1 LFKHNFHTHTTYSDG
16 KAEPEEYIKAA
27 IEKGLRS
34 LGFSEH
40 APLPF
45 ENNFSVKDVHQLNQY
60 VTEIR
65 GLKEKYKEQL
75 NIYAALE
82 ADYIP
87 GVSLGFKLLKDN
99 FNLDYIIGSVHLVKH
114 PDDRMWFIDGP
125 DREVWKNGLEGL
137 FNNNIRTAVTAYFH
151 QVMGMIAS
159 QKPEVIGHIDKI
171 MMHNRNDFFT
181 EDEKWYRDLVSQ
193 CLEVAKQHN
202 CIIEINTRG
211 LYMKRYHSFF
221 PGPGI
226 MKEMAKLQIPV
237 TISSDAHKPDE
248 VALGVDDAA
257 EALRAAGYEDVW
269 IFEGNSWRSV
279 PLA

>member
-1 LFKHNFHTHTTYSDG
+1 MFKHNFHTHTTYSDG

-45 ENNFSVKDVHQLNQY
+45 ENNFSVKDASQLKKY
-60 VTEIR
+60 VEEIR
-65 GLKEKYKEQL
+65 SLGKKYKEQL

-87 GVSLGFKLLKDN
+87 GVSLDFKLLKDN
-99 FNLDYIIGSVHLVKH
+99 FRLDYIIGSVHLVKH
-114 PDDRMWFIDGP
+114 TDDRMWFIDGP
-125 DREVWKNGLEGL
+125 DREVWKTGLESL
-137 FNNNIRTAVTAYFH
+137 FNNDIRSAVRAYYH
-151 QVMGMIAS
+151 QVMEMITS

-171 MMHNRNDFFT
+171 LMHNRNEFFT
-181 EDEKWYRDLVSQ
+181 EDEKWYRDLLLG
-193 CLEVAKQHN
+193 CLEVAKQQN
-202 CIIEINTRG
+202 SIVEINTRG
-211 LYMKRYHSFF
+211 LYKKRYHTYF
-221 PGPGI
+221 PGPHI
-226 MKEMAKLQIPV
+226 MKEMHNMHIPV

-248 VALGVDDAA
+248 VALRLNDAA
-257 EALRAAGYEDVW
+257 TTLLSAGYKDVW
-269 IFEGNSWRSV
+269 IFENTDWKAV

>member
-1 LFKHNFHTHTTYSDG
+1 MFKHNFHTHTTYSDG
-16 KAEPEEYIKAA
+16 KAEPEKYIEAA
-27 IEKGLRS
+27 IAAGMLS

-45 ENNFSVKDVHQLNQY
+45 ENNFSVKDASQLNKY
-60 VTEIR
+60 VEEIR
-65 GLKEKYKEQL
+65 GLGRKYKEQL

-87 GVSLGFKLLKDN
+87 GVSLDFKLLKDN
-99 FNLDYIIGSVHLVKH
+99 FRLDYIIGSVHLVKH
-114 PDDRMWFIDGP
+114 ADDRMWFIDGP
-125 DREVWKNGLEGL
+125 DREVWKTGLESL
-137 FNNNIRTAVTAYFH
+137 FNNDIRSAVRAYYH
-151 QVMGMIAS
+151 QVMEMITS

-171 MMHNRNDFFT
+171 LMHNRNEFFT

-193 CLEVAKQHN
+193 CLEIAKQEN
-202 CIIEINTRG
+202 SIVEINTRG
-211 LYMKRYHSFF
+211 LYKNRYHSFF

-237 TISSDAHKPDE
+237 TISSDAHTPRE
-248 VALGVDDAA
+248 VALRLKDAA
-257 EALRAAGYEDVW
+257 EALRAAGYKDVW
-269 IFEGNSWRSV
+269 IFEDGFWKAV

>member
-1 LFKHNFHTHTTYSDG
+1 MFKHNFHTHTTYSDG

-45 ENNFSVKDVHQLNQY
+45 ENNFSVKDASQLKKY
-60 VTEIR
+60 VEEIR
-65 GLKEKYKEQL
+65 GLGKKYKEQL

-87 GVSLGFKLLKDN
+87 GVSLDFKLLKDN
-99 FNLDYIIGSVHLVKH
+99 FRLDYIIGSVHLVKH
-114 PDDRMWFIDGP
+114 TDDRMWFIDGP
-125 DREVWKNGLEGL
+125 DREVWKTGHESL
-137 FNNNIRTAVTAYFH
+137 FNNDIRSAVRAYYH
-151 QVMGMIAS
+151 QVMEMITS

-171 MMHNRNDFFT
+171 LMHNRNEFFT
-181 EDEKWYRDLVSQ
+181 EDEKWYRNLVSQ
-193 CLEVAKQHN
+193 CLEVTKQHKS
-202 CIIEINTRG
+202 IVEINTRG
-211 LYMKRYHSFF
+211 LYKNRYHSFF

-237 TISSDAHKPDE
+237 TISSDAHTPRE
-248 VALGVDDAA
+248 VALRLNDAA
-257 EALRAAGYEDVW
+257 EALRAAGYKDVW
-269 IFEGNSWRSV
+269 IFEDGFWKAV
-279 PLA
+279 TLA